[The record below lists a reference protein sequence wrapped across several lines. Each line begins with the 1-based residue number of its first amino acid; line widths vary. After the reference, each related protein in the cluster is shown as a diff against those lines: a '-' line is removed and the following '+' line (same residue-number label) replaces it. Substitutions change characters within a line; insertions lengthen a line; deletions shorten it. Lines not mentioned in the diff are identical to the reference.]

1 MFTRLWKSIYMHNT
15 VSLRTLALTF
25 AASLC
30 LASTVSAETL
40 TPLRMQDFRDGI
52 GVNTHLNYK
61 DTSYVRV
68 EHMVAALQ
76 YVGIDQVRDQ
86 SPTPWVGGSAPI
98 HEYKWAMQ
106 QGINY
111 NFIALGGAFTLQKTT
126 DQLEA
131 LATAVPGRIAAIE
144 GFNEVDHAPV
154 TYQGATGADA
164 AVAAQKALF
173 AGIRAN
179 PKLKDIP
186 VYDLT
191 GVAYPTSLSDRADY
205 INTHIYPQ
213 NGNASTVWFKQTG
226 NTAKSLKMPSVI
238 TEFGYASM
246 AQSGWLVIG
255 VSPKVQTKAT
265 LNGLFNGFADGAN
278 RIYLYE
284 LFDQKAD
291 INNKNRE
298 MHFGMFTYTKEK
310 KPLAIAMHNMTTI
323 LTDTGATRK
332 TFKPTAM
339 TINLDALPKQIRR
352 LVIQKSDGTRM
363 LALWQDVTM
372 WDRAT
377 GTAITTAPI
386 TVKIPVPT
394 GLKATGLYNLTA
406 GTEYVQTFAASAKT
420 VSIKVP
426 DYPVFLELKP

>member
-1 MFTRLWKSIYMHNT
+1 MQNT
-15 VSLRTLALTF
+15 VSPRTLALTF

-40 TPLRMQDFRDGI
+40 TPMRMQDLRDGI

-61 DTSYVRV
+61 DTSYAGPKA
-68 EHMVAALQ
+68 MVTALQ

-86 SPTPWVGGSAPI
+86 SPTPWVGGSAPLN
-98 HEYKWAMQ
+98 EYIWVMQ

-126 DQLEA
+126 DQLDA
-131 LATAVPGRIAAIE
+131 LAKAVPGRIAAIE

-154 TYQGATGADA
+154 TYMGATGADA

-173 AGIRAN
+173 AGIRASAG
-179 PKLKDIP
+179 LKSIP
-186 VYDLT
+186 IYDVT
-191 GVAYPTSLSDRADY
+191 GVAYPTSLTGRADY
-205 INTHIYPQ
+205 MNTHIYPQ
-213 NGNASTVWFKQTG
+213 NGNASTVWVKQTTD
-226 NTAKSLKMPSVI
+226 TAKSRKMPLVV

-246 AQSGWLVIG
+246 PQSGWLVIG
-255 VSPKVQTKAT
+255 VSDNVQAKSVI
-265 LNGLFNGFADGAN
+265 NGLFNGFADGVT
-278 RIYLYE
+278 RTYLYE

-291 INNKNRE
+291 PNMKNRE
-298 MHFGMFTYTKEK
+298 LHYGMFTSTKEK

-332 TFKPTAM
+332 TFKTTAM
-339 TINLDALPKQIRR
+339 TINLDALPKQVRR
-352 LVIQKSDGTRM
+352 LVIQKADGTRM

-377 GTAITTAPI
+377 GTAITINPV
-386 TVKIPVPT
+386 TVNIPVPT
-394 GLKATGLYNLTA
+394 GLKPTGFYDLTK
-406 GTEYVQTFAASAKT
+406 GTTSVQTFVNTAKT
-420 VSIKVP
+420 VSLSVP

>member
-1 MFTRLWKSIYMHNT
+1 MFTWLWKSIHMQNT
-15 VSLRTLALTF
+15 VSPRTLALTF

-30 LASTVSAETL
+30 LALPASAETL
-40 TPLRMQDFRDGI
+40 TPMRMQDFRDGI

-68 EHMVAALQ
+68 EYMVAALQ

-131 LATAVPGRIAAIE
+131 LAEAVPGRIAAIE

-154 TYQGATGADA
+154 TYMGATGADA

-179 PKLKDIP
+179 ARLKSIP
-186 VYDLT
+186 IYDVT
-191 GVAYPTSLSDRADY
+191 GVAYPTSLTGRADY
-205 INTHIYPQ
+205 MNVHIYPQ
-213 NGNASTVWFKQTG
+213 NGNASTVWFQRLTD
-226 NTAKSLKMPSVI
+226 NAESLKMPLVV

-246 AQSGWLVIG
+246 PQSGWLVIG
-255 VSPKVQTKAT
+255 VNDKVQAKAT
-265 LNGLFNGFADGAN
+265 MNGLFNGFADGVT
-278 RIYLYE
+278 RTYLYE

-291 INNKNRE
+291 ASNKNRE
-298 MHFGMFTYTKEK
+298 MHFGMFTNTREK

-332 TFKPTAM
+332 TFKTTAM
-339 TINLDALPKQIRR
+339 SINLNTLPAQVRR
-352 LVIQKSDGTRM
+352 LLIQKSDGTRI

-377 GTAITTAPI
+377 GKAITTQPV
-386 TVKIPVPT
+386 TVKIPIPT
-394 GLKATGLYNLTA
+394 GLKATGYYNMTA
-406 GTEYVQTFAASAKT
+406 GTASVQSFAATAKT

>member
-1 MFTRLWKSIYMHNT
+1 MQNT
-15 VSLRTLALTF
+15 VSPRTLALTF

-61 DTSYVRV
+61 NTSYVRV
-68 EHMVAALQ
+68 EYMVAALQ

-126 DQLEA
+126 DQLEV
-131 LATAVPGRIAAIE
+131 LATAVPGRIAAVE
-144 GFNEVDHAPV
+144 GFNEVNNAPV
-154 TYQGATGADA
+154 TYQGVTSADA
-164 AVAAQKALF
+164 AIAAQKALF
-173 AGIRAN
+173 AGVRAN
-179 PKLKDIP
+179 AKLKTIP

-191 GVAYPTSLSDRADY
+191 GVPIPTSLIGRADY
-205 INTHIYPQ
+205 MNTHIYPQ
-213 NGNASTVWFKQTG
+213 NGNASTVWSKQTADS
-226 NTAKSLKMPSVI
+226 AKAKKMPLVI

-246 AQSGWLVIG
+246 PESGWLVIG
-255 VSPKVQTKAT
+255 VSENVQAKAT
-265 LNGLFNGFADGAN
+265 LNGLFNGFADGAA
-278 RIYLYE
+278 RTYLYE

-291 INNKNRE
+291 PNNKNRE
-298 MHFGMFTYTKEK
+298 MHFGMFNYAREK
-310 KPLAIAMHNMTTI
+310 KPLAVAMHNMTTI

-332 TFKPTAM
+332 TFVTTAM
-339 TINLDALPKQIRR
+339 TINLDALPKQVRR
-352 LVIQKSDGTRM
+352 LVIQKADGTRM

-377 GTAITTAPI
+377 GTAITINPV
-386 TVKIPVPT
+386 TVNIPVPA
-394 GLKATGLYNLTA
+394 GLKPTGFYDLTK
-406 GTEYVQTFAASAKT
+406 GTTSVQTFVKTAKT
-420 VSIKVP
+420 VSISVP

>member
-1 MFTRLWKSIYMHNT
+1 MQNT
-15 VSLRTLALTF
+15 VSPRILALTF

-30 LASTVSAETL
+30 LVSTVNAETL
-40 TPLRMQDFRDGI
+40 TPLRMQDLRDGI

-61 DTSYVRV
+61 DTAYAGPSA
-68 EHMVAALQ
+68 MVTALK

-86 SPTPWVGGSAPI
+86 SPTPWVGGSAPLN
-98 HEYKWAMQ
+98 EYKWVMQ

-126 DQLEA
+126 DQLDA

-154 TYQGATGADA
+154 TYQGLTGANA

-179 PKLKDIP
+179 PRLKTIP
-186 VYDLT
+186 VYDVT
-191 GVAYPTSLSDRADY
+191 GVDYPTTLAGRADY
-205 INTHIYPQ
+205 MNVHIYPQ
-213 NGNASTVWFKQTG
+213 NGNASTVWFKQT
-226 NTAKSLKMPSVI
+226 TDAAKSRTMPLVI

-246 AQSGWLVIG
+246 PQSGWLVIG
-255 VSPKVQTKAT
+255 VSDNVQAKSVI
-265 LNGLFNGFADGAN
+265 NGLFNGFADGVS
-278 RIYLYE
+278 RMYLYE

-291 INNKNRE
+291 PNMKNRE
-298 MHFGMFTYTKEK
+298 LHFGMFTSTKEK

-323 LTDTGATRK
+323 LTDAGATRK
-332 TFKPTAM
+332 TFKTTAM
-339 TINLDALPKQIRR
+339 TINLDALPKQVRR

-377 GTAITTAPI
+377 GTAITTKPV
-386 TVKIPVPT
+386 TVNIPVPA
-394 GLKATGLYNLTA
+394 GLKPTGFYDLTQ
-406 GTEYVQTFAASAKT
+406 GTASVQTFTKT
-420 VSIKVP
+420 ATSVAVAVP